1 MYALEPQ
8 AGTTAASRQNL
19 KVVGPP
25 ARAPSN
31 RRGVMKIVEASVQLA
46 LAIVPR
52 VELEARTSFLS
63 DARLLTL
70 ENGCGAKKR
79 RHRT

>member
-1 MYALEPQ
+1 
-8 AGTTAASRQNL
+8 
-19 KVVGPP
+19 
-25 ARAPSN
+25 
-31 RRGVMKIVEASVQLA
+31 MKIVEASVQLA